1 MRIKIFIQFIFL
13 VITFLSCKNE
23 AKDSSKKEQVDYIKI
38 KPLEQLKQTDKLLSQ
53 LSEKPQKFTTSSNK
67 ATIVTGKKGTVI
79 HLDPTYLETA
89 DGSPL
94 GDDIQIELLEL
105 TNKSNLILNN
115 AQTTSNG
122 QILVTGG
129 AYYIN
134 ILSNGKQLKIKQGE
148 GIKVEFP
155 KLTENEMELFLGER
169 DSLGQTNWIRAKQNF
184 NSKKIAEINKP
195 KEPALNNA
203 ISAVEILEFDPEIDS
218 VIPPKKIERNQVSSE
233 VYQEYLKELKKY
245 EKRKKEIA
253 YQRKTYEAVRLIN
266 FGWINCDRFY
276 EDPSPK
282 TDIRLTVNNDSVKG
296 ARIFAV
302 FKEINSIMTEHYW
315 KGHEASFRGIPKG
328 KELKI
333 IALTAKDETPYI
345 FERTINTD
353 SIKQVKIEFSETSQE
368 EIKEK
373 LKRMN

>member
-1 MRIKIFIQFIFL
+1 
-13 VITFLSCKNE
+13 
-23 AKDSSKKEQVDYIKI
+23 
-38 KPLEQLKQTDKLLSQ
+38 
-53 LSEKPQKFTTSSNK
+53 
-67 ATIVTGKKGTVI
+67 
-79 HLDPTYLETA
+79 
-89 DGSPL
+89 
-94 GDDIQIELLEL
+94 
-105 TNKSNLILNN
+105 LNN

-122 QILVTGG
+122 KILVTGG

-134 ILSNGKQLKIKQGE
+134 MLSNGKQLKIKQGK
-148 GIKVEFP
+148 GIKVEFL
-155 KLTENEMELFLGER
+155 KLTENEMELFLGRR

-195 KEPALNNA
+195 KEPLLNYA
-203 ISAVEILEFDPEIDS
+203 ILDFDPEIDS
-218 VIPPKKIERNQVSSE
+218 VIPPKKVERNQVSSE

-245 EKRKKEIA
+245 EKQKKEIA

-276 EDPSPK
+276 EDQSPK

-328 KELKI
+328 KELTI

-345 FERTINTD
+345 FDRTINTD
-353 SIKQVKIEFSETSQE
+353 SIKHVKIEFSETSQE